1 MRCYLSR
8 RFLISVAFRLSDA
21 PTSGP
26 TGTISVSFA
35 AAAGAAA
42 AAVAIIAAVAIDL
55 RLFSIGGYGA

>member
-35 AAAGAAA
+35 ADGAAA

>member
-8 RFLISVAFRLSDA
+8 RFLISLAFRLSDA

-26 TGTISVSFA
+26 NGTISVSFA
-35 AAAGAAA
+35 AV
-42 AAVAIIAAVAIDL
+42 AAVAIVAAAIDF